1 MGTAD
6 KRERL
11 RSPRKRSVSSY
22 SEVPRPKPCAVFLA
36 HAYFSRKRL
45 LIFQYVSR
53 ALVKLRTTTVAGMG
67 FPCGSLSKEST

>member
-6 KRERL
+6 KREML

-22 SEVPRPKPCAVFLA
+22 SEVPRPKPCAVF
-36 HAYFSRKRL
+36 FSAC
-45 LIFQYVSR
+45 IFFLERGSSSSSMCPEGTK

-67 FPCGSLSKEST
+67 FP

>member
-22 SEVPRPKPCAVFLA
+22 SEVPTPKPCAVFLA

-53 ALVKLRTTTVAGMG
+53 GYYR
-67 FPCGSLSKEST
+67 LSKVKDHYCSWDGLPLWFTQ